1 MLRVAVTV
9 RADAVEEVLDGLL
22 PLLPQGV
29 HPSEV
34 VDGAVELAVYGTRE
48 ALPARAAVE
57 RLAGDALLHYDEQ
70 DAPDDPRER
79 RRAFGRTWAIG
90 GRLAVRPSDAPAG
103 RSGLPELV
111 IDSPAGAF
119 GTGAHTTTRM
129 CLELLL
135 DLEPGGGFADLGCG
149 AGVLAIA
156 AATLGWAPVVAVDN
170 EPRSVE
176 AAARNAERNGVAV
189 EARELDLTAQPPPPA
204 RTVAAN
210 VPPEIHARIAA
221 ALPPQTQR
229 LIVSGVIGPDLDGV
243 LAAYAGAGLHPVDRR
258 GASGWRAVLLERPGG

>member
-1 MLRVAVTV
+1 MQRIAVTI
-9 RADAVEEVLDGLL
+9 RADALEEVLDELI

-29 HPSEV
+29 HPSEP
-34 VDGAVELAVYGTRE
+34 VDEAIELAVYGEGPTRAE
-48 ALPARAAVE
+48 IE
-57 RLAGDALLHYDEQ
+57 RIAGDALLAYDEQ
-70 DAPDDPRER
+70 EAPDDPRER

-90 GRLAVRPSDAPAG
+90 GRLAVRPPDAPAG

-156 AATLGWAPVVAVDN
+156 AATLGWDPVIAVDN

-176 AAARNAERNGVAV
+176 AAARNAERNGAAI
-189 EARELDLTAQPPPPA
+189 EARELDLTAHPPPPA
-204 RTVAAN
+204 RTMAAN

-221 ALPPQTQR
+221 ALPPEAER
-229 LIVSGVIGPDLDGV
+229 VIVSGVIGPDLDDV
-243 LAAYAGAGLHPVDRR
+243 LAAYAAAGLQPTHQR
-258 GASGWRAVLLERPGG
+258 GASGWRAVLLERAGG